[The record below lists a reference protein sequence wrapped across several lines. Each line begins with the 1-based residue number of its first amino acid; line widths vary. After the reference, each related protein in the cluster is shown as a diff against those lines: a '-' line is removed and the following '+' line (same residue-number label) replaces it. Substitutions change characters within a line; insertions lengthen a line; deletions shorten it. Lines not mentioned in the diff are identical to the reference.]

1 MRRHKVPRCVDRGA
15 ACCPRQRPS
24 HGAIIAAA
32 LAVLVS
38 ACAPT
43 VAEMGPAVIEPSFG
57 DSKLIMA
64 DGAELPL
71 HRWGPSATPRAV
83 ILALH
88 GFNETGKSFALPGET
103 WAKAG
108 ITTYAYDQRGFGAA
122 PNHGLWPGTA
132 TLVAD
137 LDVACRLVAARHP
150 DTPLFVL
157 GESMGGAVVMV
168 AFAEGLAAPT
178 KGAIL
183 VAPAVR
189 GRPTLNIFARAG
201 LWLFAH
207 TIPWLAGRPGN
218 LGIRP
223 TDNIEALRALS
234 NDPLVIKDTRIDAV
248 WGLVNLMDDALAAA
262 PMLDRQSLILLGA
275 RDDLVPGEPNEL
287 LLRLLPPAGRETRRI
302 AEYSNGYHML
312 LRDLQA
318 TLVQRDV
325 AHWIA
330 TRDADP
336 TAPLPSGAEIRIRPP
351 GHSASADD

>member
-1 MRRHKVPRCVDRGA
+1 
-15 ACCPRQRPS
+15 
-24 HGAIIAAA
+24 
-32 LAVLVS
+32 
-38 ACAPT
+38 
-43 VAEMGPAVIEPSFG
+43 MGPSVIEPSFE
-57 DSKLIMA
+57 DTRLVMA

-71 HRWGPSATPRAV
+71 YRWGPSAKPQAV

-88 GFNETGKSFALPGET
+88 GFNETGKSFAIPGEA

-108 ITTYAYDQRGFGAA
+108 IATYAYDQRGFGAA
-122 PNHGLWPGTA
+122 PNHGLWPGTD
-132 TLVAD
+132 TLVSD
-137 LDVACRLVAARHP
+137 LEVACRLVGAHHP

-168 AFAEGLAAPT
+168 AFARGLAAPA

-189 GRPTLNIFARAG
+189 GRPTLNVFARAG
-201 LWLFAH
+201 LWFFAH

-262 PMLDRQSLILLGA
+262 PTLDRQSLILLGA
-275 RDDLVPGEPNEL
+275 RDDLVPGEPNDL
-287 LLRLLPPAGRETRRI
+287 LLRLLPPAGRETRRV
-302 AEYSNGYHML
+302 AEYANGYHML

-318 TLVQRDV
+318 ALVQRDV

-330 TRDADP
+330 TREGNPAS
-336 TAPLPSGAEIRIRPP
+336 PLPSGADLRVLPP
-351 GHSASADD
+351 RHTASADD